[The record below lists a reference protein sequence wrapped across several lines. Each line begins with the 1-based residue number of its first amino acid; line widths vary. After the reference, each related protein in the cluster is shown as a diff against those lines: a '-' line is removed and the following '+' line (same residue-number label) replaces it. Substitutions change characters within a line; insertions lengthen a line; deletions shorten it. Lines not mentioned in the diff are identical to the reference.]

1 VDYGKMIIKKL
12 KIENIRSYV
21 NQDLTFPEGSI
32 LLSGDVGAGKSTVL
46 LSIEFALF
54 GISKGY
60 LSGGSLL
67 RNGKDKGSV
76 TLEFSVNNKDVTIKR
91 TLKRSANSVT
101 QDYGYITINGKTQE
115 MSAVEL
121 KQAVLDLLNYPP
133 ESLTKSKSLV
143 YRYTVYTPQE
153 EMKHILLSDKDTR
166 LDILRKVF
174 GIDKYKLIKDNTKIT
189 LSFIKDKRKE
199 LEYSI
204 SNLSEKETEKY
215 NLKNTHLHI
224 GTELDKLKPLLENSS
239 DLLVK
244 EQNKLK
250 DLELITKKVN
260 ALKNE
265 LSITEANIRNKQ
277 YEFKRNS
284 DELIELSK
292 NIEKIEAPQIDLES
306 LKENISKKEQ
316 DINLLEQ
323 AIKSL
328 TYNISIHDVQIKN
341 SEKVK
346 SDILS
351 LKKCPVCQQDVN
363 ESHKEHITESE
374 NKKIEDSIKTKEALL
389 MKDKEQR
396 FILESL
402 KKECSNLEKQKYDFQ
417 LIQLKIKNNLEKEQK
432 ISRNSSYLEELKKL
446 INEMENKKLAII
458 NQLSEFKDT
467 EEENTHLNRNLDR
480 LRKENTNLH
489 IEKSRLDTRLNEINN
504 QILLLEKEI
513 EKKLVIKQKV
523 ITLSTIQQ
531 WLDSN
536 FINLIDNIER
546 HTMVKIN
553 SDFNELFERWFKMI
567 IETENLNIKL
577 DDNFSPI
584 IDQNGFEIDYENL
597 SGGEKTAGALAYR
610 LALNQVI
617 NSLVT
622 TINTKDLIILD
633 EPTDGFSDDQLD
645 RIRLILNELNTKQ
658 TILVSHESKIE
669 SFVDN
674 IIRFNKNNHITEII

>member
-1 VDYGKMIIKKL
+1 MIIKKL

-54 GISKGY
+54 GTSKGY
-60 LSGGSLL
+60 LSGNSLL

-76 TLEFSVNNKDVTIKR
+76 TLEFSVNNQDIIIKR
-91 TLKRSANSVT
+91 TLKRSANSVA

-115 MSAVEL
+115 MSALEL
-121 KQAVLDLLNYPP
+121 KQAVLNLLNYPP

-153 EMKHILLSDKDTR
+153 EMKNILLSEKDVR
-166 LDILRKVF
+166 LDILRRVF
-174 GIDKYKLIKDNTKIT
+174 GIDKYKIIKDNTKIT

-199 LEYSI
+199 LEYLI
-204 SNLSEKETEKY
+204 SNLPEKETEKY
-215 NLKNTHLHI
+215 NLKNTHSNI
-224 GTELDKLKPLLENSS
+224 NIDLDKIKPLLESS
-239 DLLVK
+239 SSLLLQ
-244 EQNKLK
+244 EQNKIRE
-250 DLELITKKVN
+250 LELSTKKVN
-260 ALKNE
+260 SLKNE
-265 LSITEANIRNKQ
+265 LSISEANIRNKQ
-277 YEFKRNS
+277 YEIKRNS
-284 DELIELSK
+284 DELIELNR
-292 NIEKIEAPQIDLES
+292 NIEHIERPNINIDS

-316 DINLLEQ
+316 DINLLDQ

-328 TYNISIHDVQIKN
+328 TYHISIHDVQIKN
-341 SEKVK
+341 SEKLK
-346 SDILS
+346 SDIFS

-363 ESHKEHITESE
+363 LSHKDYITESE
-374 NKKIEDSIKTKEALL
+374 NKKIEESIKNKESLL
-389 MKDKEQR
+389 VKDKEQKL
-396 FILESL
+396 ILDSL
-402 KKECSNLEKQKYDFQ
+402 KKECSNLEKQKYDIQ
-417 LIQLKIKNNLEKEQK
+417 LIELKIKNNLEKEQK
-432 ISRNSSYLEELKKL
+432 RSNISNYLEELKKS
-446 INEMENKKLAII
+446 INELNEKRLGITV
-458 NQLSEFKDT
+458 QLSEFKDL
-467 EEENTHLNRNLDR
+467 EEEYSIINRNLDK

-489 IEKSRLDTRLNEINN
+489 IEKSRLDTMLNEINN
-504 QILLLEKEI
+504 QILTLEKEI
-513 EKKLVIKQKV
+513 EKKLIIKKKV
-523 ITLSTIQQ
+523 NTLSTMQQ

-536 FINLIDNIER
+536 FISLIENIER
-546 HTMVKIN
+546 HTMTKIN

-622 TINTKDLIILD
+622 TINTKDIIILD

-669 SFVDN
+669 SFVDT
-674 IIRFNKNNHITEII
+674 IIRFNKNNHITEIIS